1 MRRFAATILI
11 LLGLVGAVSGE
22 TITVTLQAV
31 LCDSCVH
38 EIEKTFAR
46 QPEVEAV
53 HVDLAQK
60 QVKIEM
66 KRAETMSD
74 LKVIELLK
82 RSGYIAGKIA
92 RLK

>member
-1 MRRFAATILI
+1 MRTFAAII
-11 LLGLVGAVSGE
+11 AISLGVAGAAYGE
-22 TITVTLQAV
+22 TIAVTLNAV

-60 QVKIEM
+60 QVKIEL
-66 KRAETMSD
+66 KRGETMSD

-82 RSGYIAGKIA
+82 RSGYVAGRIA
-92 RLK
+92 RVR